1 MAIYTAKAAPLKVV
15 ENAETV
21 KRKRGNQGTKI
32 RHKYK
37 NLICAFDIEA
47 TTIDEIE
54 QSIMYIWM
62 LQIETDTII
71 GRTWDEFLDLIKRIS
86 ALLKDGE
93 MLCLF
98 VHNLSYEFQF
108 LKGVYNFK
116 NDEVFAIDSRKVLKC
131 TMFDKIEL
139 RCSYLHSNMSLA
151 EYTTKMDV
159 EHKKLSGDDFD
170 YSIKRYPWTELTES
184 EMAYCTH
191 DVIGL
196 VEAIKKEMEHDG
208 DNLYTFPLTSTG
220 YVRRDAKR
228 AMKNVAHN
236 FVKEQLPDFL
246 IYTLCREAFRGG
258 NTHANRYYSGNIIRG
273 VKSADMSSAY
283 PYAVC
288 NCDFPVSPFF
298 YYGDATLEE
307 VQHMIND
314 RRKALLCRVAMSNV
328 RLKDPF
334 WGCPYL
340 SRDKCRN
347 IREGFYDNGRILTA
361 DYLETTIT
369 DIDLLIILDEY
380 AFDDIVFTDVAH
392 ARYGKLPQPLIDET
406 IKYYVAKT
414 ELKGVSGQ
422 EVYYMKSK
430 NKLNSIYGMMAQDPV
445 KQSIDFINGEFIK
458 RQDDPVEI
466 LADSNKRAFLCYQW
480 GVWVTAWVR
489 YRLEYGIK
497 AAGMG
502 FVYCDTDSV
511 KYVGDIDWTAYNE
524 QRKQDSLESGSY
536 AKDPSGEVHYMGV
549 YEDDGNYA
557 EFATLGA
564 KKYCYTYENGGKL
577 YTTIAG
583 VTKRKGGAEL
593 EKYGGIIAF
602 KPGFVFRE
610 AGGTES
616 IYNDNPEI
624 TQYVVDGKTLDI
636 TSNIVIKDSTYT
648 LGITAEYERLLN
660 DSKFFVDNT

>member
-1 MAIYTAKAAPLKVV
+1 MAIYTAKDAPLKVV

-37 NLICAFDIEA
+37 DLICAFDIEA

-71 GRTWDEFLDLIKRIS
+71 GRTWSEFLDLMKRI
-86 ALLKDGE
+86 ADALKDGE

-108 LKGVYNFK
+108 LKGIYNFT

-131 TMFDKIEL
+131 TMFGKIEL

-151 EYTTKMDV
+151 EYTKKMDV

-170 YSIKRYPWTELTES
+170 YRVKRYPWTELNPA
-184 EMAYCTH
+184 EMDYCIH

-196 VEAIKKEMEHDG
+196 VEAIKKEMEHDD

-228 AMKNVAHN
+228 AMKNVPHN
-236 FVKEQLPDFL
+236 FVKEQLPDFA

-258 NTHANRYYSGNIIRG
+258 NTHANRYYSGNIIKG

-347 IREGFYDNGRILTA
+347 IREGVYDNGRILTA
-361 DYLETTIT
+361 DYIETTIT

-511 KYVGDIDWTAYNE
+511 KYVGNIDWTAYNE

-549 YEDDGNYA
+549 YEDDGSYS

-593 EKYGGIIAF
+593 EKYGGITAF

-624 TQYVVDGKTLDI
+624 TQYDVDGRTLDI